1 MSWLGKIHPFHL
13 SKTAVAV
20 MVVLGLYVG
29 AQAALYRVSEPEIIQ
44 QKLNVFLQNT
54 HRTVSF
60 NPVIERRLFPRPTV
74 IIKDLQLSEAD
85 GKTQFMRIE
94 QVRVGFA

>member
-29 AQAALYRVSEPEIIQ
+29 AQAALYRVSEP
-44 QKLNVFLQNT
+44 K
-54 HRTVSF
+54 
-60 NPVIERRLFPRPTV
+60 IECIFAKYP
-74 IIKDLQLSEAD
+74 SN
-85 GKTQFMRIE
+85 
-94 QVRVGFA
+94 GFI